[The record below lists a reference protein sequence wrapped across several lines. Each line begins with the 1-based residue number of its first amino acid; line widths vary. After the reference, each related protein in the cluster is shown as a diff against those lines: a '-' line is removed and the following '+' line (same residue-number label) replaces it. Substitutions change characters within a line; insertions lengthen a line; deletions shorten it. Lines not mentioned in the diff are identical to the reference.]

1 MCVLKLSMLVK
12 NSDLSKDNRT
22 YLSPSIRT
30 VVRHKVRVFHEGK
43 LALYSSNKILN

>member
-12 NSDLSKDNRT
+12 NSDLFKDNRT

-30 VVRHKVRVFHEGK
+30 VVSRKVIIFHEHK
-43 LALYSSNKILN
+43 LAFYSSNKILN

>member
-12 NSDLSKDNRT
+12 NSDLSKDNHN
-22 YLSPSIRT
+22 YLSPSILT
-30 VVRHKVRVFHEGK
+30 VISHKVIVFHEGK